1 MIIKGCNA
9 ALKWSNLNQ
18 SSLYK
23 YIFIYFLHRDG
34 EGRWDKGEKPKSK
47 VVLKKDK
54 VTVNKVDTM
63 GLKKDKNTV
72 NKVDMMGLKRD
83 EHQEMAKMERVR
95 TT

>member
-1 MIIKGCNA
+1 MIKGCNA
-9 ALKWSNLNQ
+9 ALKWSDLNQ
-18 SSLYK
+18 SSLCK
-23 YIFIYFLHRDG
+23 YVFIYFLHRDG

-47 VVLKKDK
+47 VALKKDK
-54 VTVNKVDTM
+54 DTM
-63 GLKKDKNTV
+63 